1 MSIFTAED
9 FKKNSSTAPF
19 FQFEREG
26 DTIEGEVTAAMLR
39 DGNYGEQLILTLKT
53 DQGDRRFS
61 SSGILRDQIEKAG
74 GHNVGRLLGVRFNGM
89 VTSKNGRQ
97 YKGYSVA
104 VKVASM
110 FDA

>member
-1 MSIFTAED
+1 MGIFSESD
-9 FKKNSSTAPF
+9 FKVNTSSAPF
-19 FQFEREG
+19 YQFERQG
-26 DTIEGEVTAAMLR
+26 DTIEGEVTGVLLR

-61 SSGILRDQIEKAG
+61 SSGILRDQIEK
-74 GHNVGRLLGVRFNGM
+74 GHGDTVGVLLGVRFNGM

-104 VKVASM
+104 VKQKSV